1 MADYSIASWS
11 KDIYAGYTGMQEI
24 MILSLLIGGL
34 GALMKSQGGLDWIVQ
49 SIERIS
55 RALGAK
61 DGSQRAGE
69 FSISASVAL
78 TNLCTANNTVSILIN
93 GSVAKDIASRYN
105 VDPRRSA
112 SLLDIFA
119 CVVQGLIPY
128 GAQILLASSMAKVSP
143 LEVIGHVQYSWVL
156 AVVGL
161 LSIAL
166 AWPKNR
172 SV

>member
-1 MADYSIASWS
+1 
-11 KDIYAGYTGMQEI
+11 
-24 MILSLLIGGL
+24 
-34 GALMKSQGGLDWIVQ
+34 MKSQGGLDWIVQ

-119 CVVQGLIPY
+119 CVVQ
-128 GAQILLASSMAKVSP
+128 A
-143 LEVIGHVQYSWVL
+143 
-156 AVVGL
+156 
-161 LSIAL
+161 
-166 AWPKNR
+166 
-172 SV
+172 